1 MPRPIL
7 VEESLSFTARSPFLL
22 SMVTVVLTLL
32 TAILGGCVS
41 SEKYEAEKA
50 RALNFQRLLAQE
62 EKRTGEL
69 NAKYQEVQRKT
80 SSLES
85 QNRDVSTEMDALREQ
100 LNRTQ
105 EELTRAREGG
115 GSAAQT
121 KAEDL
126 TLSEP
131 SISEFGLEDIE
142 FKDSDF
148 SDFGSDLGGDLG
160 GDLDAGN
167 DTAMM
172 GGAGGGSSHTVSKGE
187 TLYRISKQYGV
198 SVQDLKDWNN
208 LSGNI
213 ISIGQKLI
221 VSNP

>member
-1 MPRPIL
+1 M
-7 VEESLSFTARSPFLL
+7 RSN
-22 SMVTVVLTLL
+22 
-32 TAILGGCVS
+32 
-41 SEKYEAEKA
+41 EAEKA
-50 RALNFQRLLAQE
+50 RALNYQRLLAQE

-69 NAKYQEVQRKT
+69 NAKYQEVQRKA

-105 EELTRAREGG
+105 EELTRTREGG
-115 GSAAQT
+115 GGAAQT

-172 GGAGGGSSHTVSKGE
+172 GGAGGGSSHTVAKGE

-221 VSNP
+221 VSGP

>member
-7 VEESLSFTARSPFLL
+7 VEESFSFTARSPFLL
-22 SMVTVVLTLL
+22 SMVTVVLTLM
-32 TAILGGCVS
+32 TTVLGGCVS

-115 GSAAQT
+115 GSAAKM

-148 SDFGSDLGGDLG
+148 SDFGSDLGGDLA
-160 GDLDAGN
+160 GDFDAGN
-167 DTAMM
+167 DTAMA
-172 GGAGGGSSHTVSKGE
+172 GAGGGSSHTVTRGE